1 MHNKN
6 KVGFSPL
13 KVVIIVLLAI
23 IIAISIAVN
32 AVFLKSN
39 TTHDMFGKTLFLME
53 TDEMMPE
60 ITKNT
65 MIIAEKDKLTSL
77 QKGDVALYN
86 YINTENKT
94 ISALSRIH
102 DIVIKTDGIYYNIKS
117 DATEGTETITVSEK
131 DIIAKGSLSSK
142 ELGVT
147 VATLKSTLGIALF
160 LILPSIILI
169 LLIITSSINA
179 RKLKDG
185 GLDDYDMPVM
195 LERMPKKKK
204 RVSTPLF
211 ETDDDINSSEDFLE
225 KKNSISENFSQKRV
239 NRNSP
244 YQNIDAQQRR
254 AKTDEAQKK
263 VLFEVSDD
271 DAVEGA
277 KRKVNERLKDAEEFE
292 PQSDFYEYKQRNAK
306 AMTSSKRNAT
316 DERVKFVSQANNNS
330 NTNTSNNV
338 DEKAN
343 AIKLALQ
350 KRTFDDAGETDSTY
364 MDNSPKPTQP
374 VQAVEKKAPK
384 ATSKMDD
391 VKNRYLNQS
400 KKNTSTS
407 TGSATFEDL
416 MKVLESEKKKLD

>member
-32 AVFLKSN
+32 VVFLKSY

-60 ITKNT
+60 VTKNT
-65 MIIAEKDKLTSL
+65 MIIAEKDNVASL
-77 QKGDVALYN
+77 QKGDVVLYR
-86 YINTENKT
+86 YINTENET
-94 ISALSRIH
+94 IFNVSRIH
-102 DIVIKTDGIYYNIKS
+102 DIVSETDGTYYHVKS

-147 VATLKSTLGIALF
+147 VAMLKSTFGIALF

-169 LLIITSSINA
+169 LLVITSSINA
-179 RKLKDG
+179 RKLKHG
-185 GLDDYDMPVM
+185 GLEDYDIPVM
-195 LERMPKKKK
+195 LERMPKKNKK
-204 RVSTPLF
+204 VNTPLF
-211 ETDDDINSSEDFLE
+211 EADEDINSSEDFLA

-239 NRNSP
+239 SKNSP
-244 YQNIDAQQRR
+244 YQSMDIQQKK
-254 AKTDEAQKK
+254 AKTDEVQKK
-263 VLFEVSDD
+263 VLLNVSDD
-271 DAVEGA
+271 DVVEGA
-277 KRKVNERLKDAEEFE
+277 KRNVNERLEKAEKLK
-292 PQSDFYEYKQRNAK
+292 PQSDFSEYKQRNAK
-306 AMTSSKRNAT
+306 AMNSFERNVT
-316 DERVKFVSQANNNS
+316 DESVKIISQANNNS
-330 NTNTSNNV
+330 NINTSNNV

-364 MDNSPKPTQP
+364 VDNSPKPTQP
-374 VQAVEKKAPK
+374 VQAVEKKAPT

-391 VKNRYLNQS
+391 VKNKYLNQS

>member
-1 MHNKN
+1 MYNKN

-32 AVFLKSN
+32 VVFLKSN

-65 MIIAEKDKLTSL
+65 MIIAEKDKLASL
-77 QKGDVALYN
+77 QKGDVALYR
-86 YINTENKT
+86 YINTENET
-94 ISALSRIH
+94 ISNVARVH
-102 DIVIKTDGIYYNIKS
+102 DIVSETDGTYYHLAS
-117 DATEGTETITVSEK
+117 DSVADGGTIAVLEK

-142 ELGVT
+142 EFGFT
-147 VATLKSTLGIALF
+147 VATIKSTLGIALF

-169 LLIITSSINA
+169 LLVITSSVNA
-179 RKLKDG
+179 RRLKHG
-185 GLDDYDMPVM
+185 GLEDYDIPVM

-204 RVSTPLF
+204 QVSTPLF
-211 ETDDDINSSEDFLE
+211 EADDDINSSEDFLE

-239 NRNSP
+239 SKKSP
-244 YQNIDAQQRR
+244 YQNMDTLQKK

-263 VLFEVSDD
+263 VLFDVTDD

-277 KRKVNERLKDAEEFE
+277 KRKVNERLKDAEKLN
-292 PQSDFYEYKQRNAK
+292 PQSDFSEYKQRNAK
-306 AMTSSKRNAT
+306 AMNSFERNST
-316 DERVKFVSQANNNS
+316 DESVKFVSQANNNS

-364 MDNSPKPTQP
+364 VDNSPKPTQP
-374 VQAVEKKAPK
+374 VQTVAKKAPT